1 VSELDELRTLI
12 REVIRDV
19 LPKGLPVIETVNLST
34 DEDLAAFAVR
44 LLDLDPET
52 REELREDLRAGR
64 KRFRLAAAQAPQAPQ
79 APQVLPASQAPPDGL
94 SSPTPGSSGTQG
106 ANGLTAV
113 NGSARPSARRIERGA
128 VTEKVVRDAAR
139 AGERL
144 VLGPRAV
151 LTPLARD
158 RARANGVEITKEDH
172 SGSG

>member
-1 VSELDELRTLI
+1 MSELDELRTLI
-12 REVIRDV
+12 REIIRDV
-19 LPKGLPVIETVNLST
+19 LPNGLPGTETVDLST
-34 DEDLAAFAVR
+34 DEDLAAFVTR

-52 REELREDLRAGR
+52 REDLRAGR
-64 KRFRLAAAQAPQAPQ
+64 KQFRLAAPQQPPHPQAP
-79 APQVLPASQAPPDGL
+79 PVTLPASVPVTSRA
-94 SSPTPGSSGTQG
+94 SEITEAHG

-113 NGSARPSARRIERGA
+113 NGSAEPPTRRIERGA

-158 RARANGVEITKEDH
+158 RARASGVEIDRER
-172 SGSG
+172 

>member
-19 LPKGLPVIETVNLST
+19 LPKDLPVSETVNLST
-34 DEDLAAFAVR
+34 DEDLAAFVAR
-44 LLDLDPET
+44 LLDLDPEA
-52 REELREDLRAGR
+52 REDLREDLRAGR
-64 KRFRLAAAQAPQAPQ
+64 KRFRLAVLSHLQTPQSPSVTQTASVPAA
-79 APQVLPASQAPPDGL
+79 SG
-94 SSPTPGSSGTQG
+94 GSGTHG
-106 ANGLTAV
+106 PNGLTAV
-113 NGSARPSARRIERGA
+113 NGSAGPPARRIERGA

-158 RARANGVEITKEDH
+158 RARASGVEISRER
-172 SGSG
+172 